1 MRFVG
6 VGDVIA
12 GNITVFEREF
22 NFRVTGYDNEDFTIH
37 QDPTDAPLTF
47 NVITDGFVSNLLEI
61 RIRPI
66 AFDWVRK
73 TV

>member
-1 MRFVG
+1 VG
-6 VGDVIA
+6 VDAAIG
-12 GNITVFEREF
+12 GNIAVFEREF
-22 NFRVTGYDNEDFTIH
+22 NLRVSGYNNEDFTIH
-37 QDPTDAPLTF
+37 QDPTAAPLTF
-47 NVITDGFVSNLLEI
+47 NVICDRTVLEI